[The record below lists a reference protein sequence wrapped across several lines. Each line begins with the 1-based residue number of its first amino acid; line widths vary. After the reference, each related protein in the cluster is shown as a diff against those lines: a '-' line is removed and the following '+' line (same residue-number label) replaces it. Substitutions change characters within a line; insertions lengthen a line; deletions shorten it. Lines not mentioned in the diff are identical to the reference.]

1 MTKKSIASTALKAK
15 PAKVKSSPPPA
26 AKRDFDADDLPM
38 KGNKMPSNMGQG
50 RDRGRGRGSLGG
62 DF

>member
-1 MTKKSIASTALKAK
+1 MAKKSTASTALKAK
-15 PAKVKSSPPPA
+15 PAKVKSSPPTS
-26 AKRDFDADDLPM
+26 KRDFDADDLPM

-62 DF
+62 DY